1 MQLPPEAYQKLQD
14 IYLSEY
20 GEEVSMEEVQQD
32 AQCYLELFS
41 VLLKKNNHEHAT
53 TTSDRIL

>member
-1 MQLPPEAYQKLQD
+1 MQLPPEAYQELQD
-14 IYLSEY
+14 IYLSEC

-41 VLLKKNNHEHAT
+41 VILKKNNHANAT
-53 TTSDRIL
+53 KSNRIL